1 MKVKCSGGELNEFL
15 GGSTVAFCHATFT
28 NSNDC

>member
-1 MKVKCSGGELNEFL
+1 MRVNCSECEWIGFL